1 MLFVKRFRAGTNRKH
16 SVLVHNLRNGG
27 FGYGVPSVFQ
37 NRINFTA
44 SENFVVIVK
53 YLFDN
58 GKHFCLSVCGFRVSV
73 FVAQYVVVV
82 LYFLSYCLAS
92 IVILRIKRFLISNSL
107 DLYKKI
113 CYTFFSEEIE
123 GVRIVKSIFLS
134 LHNTMR

>member
-16 SVLVHNLRNGG
+16 PVLVHYLRNGG

-58 GKHFCLSVCGFRVSV
+58 RKHF
-73 FVAQYVVVV
+73 
-82 LYFLSYCLAS
+82 
-92 IVILRIKRFLISNSL
+92 
-107 DLYKKI
+107 
-113 CYTFFSEEIE
+113 
-123 GVRIVKSIFLS
+123 
-134 LHNTMR
+134 